1 MASITPRAVPIAVK
15 ARRKLYQVM
24 NILGIHGG
32 HDASACVI
40 RDGKAVTHILRER
53 LTRCRHDTGI
63 CRLTIQQALKA
74 AGLPPG
80 DIDACAVTASHGIP
94 FMSHDRDYFNVPT
107 GHGAKVNPPALWE
120 NPVSLAGFA
129 NHAERCVHSCFSQN
143 VGMHTPFK
151 ARLAGREIPAV
162 FVDHHAAHAA
172 ASFYSS
178 GFDEAAVLTL
188 DSGSKEESGF
198 LFFGRGSRLFPLTP
212 HFLET
217 ASLYNEV
224 AARCGLNGAAG
235 AGKLMGLSAYGK
247 PISSVIPAKAGIRQ
261 PAFRLRCCAAA
272 PDLEQDPAKSER
284 RRRAAGLM
292 SHMSHGH
299 ATLDPRFRG
308 DDTGSYQE
316 FIATIHAAA
325 ERQDYDLSALG
336 DASRLPSPV
345 AADLA
350 ASAQKIFSDTLF
362 DAALAAQKGLRA
374 AGLAAKN
381 LCLGGGGA
389 LNCPANTRLAV
400 CGDFENVFIP
410 PHCDDGGLSLGA
422 AWWYAHNVLNQPRT
436 RQNADRSRYAMLG
449 IDHSQEIA
457 SAIDEALSWLN
468 VTETS
473 DAPKQAAEDLAQNR
487 VIGWFEG
494 GSETGP
500 RALGHRSILADPRD
514 ASNARRV
521 NAIKE
526 RETWRP
532 FAPSCLLSRLHE
544 WFEGGPDASPF
555 MLFTYD
561 VKMEKRKKVPA
572 ITHVDGTARAQ
583 TVTPEDGCLHALLE
597 GFEKRTGVPMVL
609 NTSFN
614 GPGEPIVETPR
625 DALAFFRDHELDVLY
640 LGRWRITRR

>member
-1 MASITPRAVPIAVK
+1 
-15 ARRKLYQVM
+15 M

-94 FMSHDRDYFNVPT
+94 FMSHDRDFFNVPT
-107 GHGAKVNPPALWE
+107 GHGAKENPPALWE

-129 NHAERCVHSCFSQN
+129 NHAERCVHSYFSQN

-247 PISSVIPAKAGIRQ
+247 PISSVIPAKAGIQR
-261 PAFRLRCCAAA
+261 PA
-272 PDLEQDPAKSER
+272 S
-284 RRRAAGLM
+284 AGLM

-325 ERQDYDLSALG
+325 ECQGYDLSALG

-350 ASAQKIFSDTLF
+350 ASVQKIFSDTFFTL
-362 DAALAAQKGLRA
+362 AVAAQRA
-374 AGLAAKN
+374 ASSRPGGGKN
-381 LCLGGGGA
+381 LCLGNGST
-389 LNCPANTRLAV
+389 LNCPTNTCLATH
-400 CGDFENVFIP
+400 GDFEKVFIP

-457 SAIDEALSWLN
+457 SAIDEALSWLD

-473 DAPKQAAEDLAQNR
+473 DAPKQAAEDLAHNR
-487 VIGWFEG
+487 VIGWYEG

-532 FAPSCLLSRLHE
+532 FAPSCHLSRLHE

-555 MLFTYD
+555 MLFTYT
-561 VKMEKRKKVPA
+561 VKPGKRERVPA
-572 ITHVDGTARAQ
+572 IAHVDGTARAQ
-583 TVTPEDGCLHALLE
+583 TVTPEDGAFYALLE
-597 GFEKRTGVPMVL
+597 NFEKLTGVPTVL